1 MRLLLVFCL
10 IYFAM
15 PLAYAQDRFSNS
27 DGLKNE
33 KSLSEVLK
41 WSWSREEPKKEFI
54 KVNDNINL
62 KSLNDLDNFAI
73 WIGHSTFLINN
84 GDLTILTDPI
94 FSERA
99 SPLSFAGPKR
109 LIKPVIKIKD
119 LPQIDIITISH
130 NHYDHLDINSLR
142 KIQKK
147 FPDVKIL
154 VPKGDLKL
162 LKNYNLKKN
171 GYEFLWWEEMTI
183 KNTKFTFTPAQHW
196 SARGLRDRNK
206 SLWGSW
212 FIKSGNRNI
221 FHAGDT
227 GYSKDFK
234 EIRNRL
240 GKVDFAMIP
249 IGAYDPEWFMSYSHV
264 NPEEALNIARD
275 LNAKKSIGMHWGTF
289 ILTDE
294 PVLEPREKLKKI
306 VLETNVN
313 FYTVKP
319 GDIIEM
325 Y

>member
-1 MRLLLVFCL
+1 M
-10 IYFAM
+10 
-15 PLAYAQDRFSNS
+15 
-27 DGLKNE
+27 KNE

-54 KVNDNINL
+54 KTNGNINL
-62 KSLNDLDNFAI
+62 NSLKDREHYAL

-99 SPLSFAGPKR
+99 SPLTFAGPKR

-119 LPQIDIITISH
+119 LPKVDVITISH
-130 NHYDHLDINSLR
+130 NHYDHLDVNSLR

-147 FPDVKIL
+147 FPNVKIL

-162 LKNYNLKKN
+162 LRNYNLNN
-171 GYEFLWWEEMTI
+171 GFEFLWWEAITLN
-183 KNTKFTFTPAQHW
+183 NTKFIFTPAQHW

-212 FIKSGNRNI
+212 FIKTEEKNI

-227 GYSKDFK
+227 GYSDDFI

-240 GKVDFAMIP
+240 GPVDFAMIP
-249 IGAYDPEWFMSYSHV
+249 IGAYDPQWFMSYSHV
-264 NPEEALNIARD
+264 NPEEALSIAKD
-275 LNAKKSIGMHWGTF
+275 LDAKKSIGMHWGTF

-294 PVLEPREKLKKI
+294 PVLEPRERLNKI
-306 VLETNVN
+306 TNQTNVD
-313 FYTVKP
+313 FYTVTP
-319 GDIIEM
+319 GNIIEM

>member
-1 MRLLLVFCL
+1 MRLLLIFCL
-10 IYFAM
+10 IYFSTSISFAEE
-15 PLAYAQDRFSNS
+15 RFSNS
-27 DGLKNE
+27 DGMKNE

-54 KVNDNINL
+54 KTNENINL
-62 KSLNDLDNFAI
+62 NSLKDREHYAL

-99 SPLSFAGPKR
+99 SPLNFAGPKR

-119 LPQIDIITISH
+119 LPEVDVITISH

-147 FPDVKIL
+147 FPNVKIL

-162 LKNYNLKKN
+162 LKNYNLNN
-171 GYEFLWWEEMTI
+171 GFEFLWWEEI
-183 KNTKFTFTPAQHW
+183 IFDNTKFIFTPAQHW

-212 FIKSGNRNI
+212 FIKNEDKNI

-227 GYSKDFK
+227 GYSEDFI

-240 GKVDFAMIP
+240 GAVDFAMIP
-249 IGAYDPEWFMSYSHV
+249 IGAYDPQWFMSYSHV
-264 NPEEALNIARD
+264 NPEEALNIAKD
-275 LNAKKSIGMHWGTF
+275 LDAKISIGMHWGTF

-294 PVLEPREKLKKI
+294 PVLEPRERLNKI
-306 VLETNVN
+306 TNQTNIN
-313 FYTVKP
+313 FYTVTP
-319 GDIIEM
+319 GNIIEM

>member
-1 MRLLLVFCL
+1 MRLLLIFCL
-10 IYFAM
+10 IYFSTSISFAEE
-15 PLAYAQDRFSNS
+15 RFSNS
-27 DGLKNE
+27 DGMKNE

-54 KVNDNINL
+54 KTNENINL
-62 KSLNDLDNFAI
+62 NSLKDREHYAL

-99 SPLSFAGPKR
+99 SPLNFAGPKR

-119 LPQIDIITISH
+119 LPEVDVITISH

-147 FPDVKIL
+147 FPNVKIL

-162 LKNYNLKKN
+162 LKNYNLNN
-171 GYEFLWWEEMTI
+171 GFEFLWWEEI
-183 KNTKFTFTPAQHW
+183 IFDNTKFIFTPAQHW

-212 FIKSGNRNI
+212 FIKTEEKNI

-227 GYSKDFK
+227 GYSDDFI

-240 GKVDFAMIP
+240 GPVDFAMIP
-249 IGAYDPEWFMSYSHV
+249 IGAYDPQWFMSYSHV
-264 NPEEALNIARD
+264 NPEEALNIAKD
-275 LNAKKSIGMHWGTF
+275 LDAKKSIGMHWGTF

-294 PVLEPREKLKKI
+294 PVLEPRERLNKI
-306 VLETNVN
+306 TNQTNIN
-313 FYTVKP
+313 FYTVTP
-319 GDIIEM
+319 GNIIEI

>member
-1 MRLLLVFCL
+1 MRLLLIFCL
-10 IYFAM
+10 IYFSTSM
-15 PLAYAQDRFSNS
+15 SFAQERFSNS
-27 DGLKNE
+27 DGMKNE

-54 KVNDNINL
+54 KTNENINL
-62 KSLNDLDNFAI
+62 NSLKDREHYAL

-99 SPLSFAGPKR
+99 SPLNFAGPKR

-119 LPQIDIITISH
+119 LPEVDVITISH

-147 FPDVKIL
+147 FPNVKIL

-162 LKNYNLKKN
+162 LKNYNLNN
-171 GYEFLWWEEMTI
+171 GFEFLWWEEI
-183 KNTKFTFTPAQHW
+183 IFDNTKFIFTPAQHW

-212 FIKSGNRNI
+212 FIKNEDKNI

-227 GYSKDFK
+227 GYSDDFI

-240 GKVDFAMIP
+240 GPVDFAMIP
-249 IGAYDPEWFMSYSHV
+249 IGAYDPQWFMSYSHV
-264 NPEEALNIARD
+264 NPEEALNIAKD
-275 LNAKKSIGMHWGTF
+275 LDAKKSIGMHWGTF

-294 PVLEPREKLKKI
+294 PVLEPRERLNKI
-306 VLETNVN
+306 TNQTNIN
-313 FYTVKP
+313 FYTVTP
-319 GDIIEM
+319 GNIIEM

>member
-1 MRLLLVFCL
+1 MRLLLIFCL
-10 IYFAM
+10 IYFSTSISFAEE
-15 PLAYAQDRFSNS
+15 RFSNS
-27 DGLKNE
+27 DGMKNE

-54 KVNDNINL
+54 KTNENINL
-62 KSLNDLDNFAI
+62 NSLKDREHYAL

-99 SPLSFAGPKR
+99 SPLNFAGPKR

-119 LPQIDIITISH
+119 LPEVDVITISH

-147 FPDVKIL
+147 FPNVKIL

-162 LKNYNLKKN
+162 LKNYNLNN
-171 GYEFLWWEEMTI
+171 GFEFLWWEEI
-183 KNTKFTFTPAQHW
+183 IFDNTKFIFTPAQHW

-212 FIKSGNRNI
+212 FIKNEDKNI

-227 GYSKDFK
+227 GYSDDFI

-240 GKVDFAMIP
+240 GAVDFAMIP
-249 IGAYDPEWFMSYSHV
+249 IGAYDPQWFMSYSHV
-264 NPEEALNIARD
+264 NPEEALNIAKD
-275 LNAKKSIGMHWGTF
+275 LDAKKSIGMHWGTF

-294 PVLEPREKLKKI
+294 PVLEPRERLNKI
-306 VLETNVN
+306 TNQTNIN
-313 FYTVKP
+313 FYTVTP
-319 GDIIEM
+319 GNIIEM

>member
-1 MRLLLVFCL
+1 MRLLLIFCL
-10 IYFAM
+10 IYFSTSM
-15 PLAYAQDRFSNS
+15 SFAQERFSNS
-27 DGLKNE
+27 DGMKNE

-54 KVNDNINL
+54 KTNENINL
-62 KSLNDLDNFAI
+62 NSLKDREHYAL

-99 SPLSFAGPKR
+99 SPLTFAGPKR

-119 LPQIDIITISH
+119 LPKVDVITISH
-130 NHYDHLDINSLR
+130 NHYDHLDVNSLR

-147 FPDVKIL
+147 FPNVKIL

-162 LKNYNLKKN
+162 LKNYNLNN
-171 GYEFLWWEEMTI
+171 GFEFLWWEEI
-183 KNTKFTFTPAQHW
+183 IFDNTKFIFTPAQHW

-212 FIKSGNRNI
+212 FIKNEDKNI

-227 GYSKDFK
+227 GYSEDFI

-240 GKVDFAMIP
+240 GAVDFAMIP
-249 IGAYDPEWFMSYSHV
+249 IGAYDPQWFMSYSHV
-264 NPEEALNIARD
+264 NPEEALNIAKD
-275 LNAKKSIGMHWGTF
+275 LDAKKSIGMHWGTF

-294 PVLEPREKLKKI
+294 PVLEPRERLNKI
-306 VLETNVN
+306 TNQTNIN
-313 FYTVKP
+313 FYTVTP
-319 GDIIEM
+319 GNIIEM

>member
-1 MRLLLVFCL
+1 MRLLLIFCL
-10 IYFAM
+10 IYFSSSISFAEE
-15 PLAYAQDRFSNS
+15 RFSNS
-27 DGLKNE
+27 DGMKNE

-54 KVNDNINL
+54 KTNENINL
-62 KSLNDLDNFAI
+62 NSLKDREHYAL

-99 SPLSFAGPKR
+99 SPLNFAGPKR

-119 LPQIDIITISH
+119 LPEVDVITISH
-130 NHYDHLDINSLR
+130 NHYDHLDVNSLR

-147 FPDVKIL
+147 FPNVKIL
-154 VPKGDLKL
+154 VPQGDLKL
-162 LKNYNLKKN
+162 LKNYNLNN
-171 GYEFLWWEEMTI
+171 GFEFLWWEEITLN
-183 KNTKFTFTPAQHW
+183 NTKFIFTPAQHW

-212 FIKSGNRNI
+212 FIKTEEKNI

-227 GYSKDFK
+227 GYSDDFI

-240 GKVDFAMIP
+240 GPVDFAMIP
-249 IGAYDPEWFMSYSHV
+249 IGAYDPQWFMSYSHV
-264 NPEEALNIARD
+264 NPEEALNIAKD
-275 LNAKKSIGMHWGTF
+275 LDAKKSIGMHWGTF

-294 PVLEPREKLKKI
+294 PVLEPRERLNKI
-306 VLETNVN
+306 TNQTNIN
-313 FYTVKP
+313 FYTVTP
-319 GDIIEM
+319 GNIIEI

>member
-1 MRLLLVFCL
+1 MRLLLIFCL
-10 IYFAM
+10 IYFSTSM
-15 PLAYAQDRFSNS
+15 SFAQERFSNS
-27 DGLKNE
+27 DGMKNE

-54 KVNDNINL
+54 KTNDNINL
-62 KSLNDLDNFAI
+62 NSLKDREHYAL

-99 SPLSFAGPKR
+99 SPLTFAGPKR

-119 LPQIDIITISH
+119 LPKVDVITISH
-130 NHYDHLDINSLR
+130 NHYDHLDVNSLR

-147 FPDVKIL
+147 FPNVKIL

-162 LKNYNLKKN
+162 LRNYNLNN
-171 GYEFLWWEEMTI
+171 GFEFLWWEEITLN
-183 KNTKFTFTPAQHW
+183 NTKFIFTPAQHW

-212 FIKSGNRNI
+212 FIKNEDKNI

-227 GYSKDFK
+227 GYSDDFI
-234 EIRNRL
+234 EIRNKL
-240 GKVDFAMIP
+240 GPVDFAMIP
-249 IGAYDPEWFMSYSHV
+249 IGAYDPQWFMSYSHV
-264 NPEEALNIARD
+264 NPEEALKIAKD
-275 LNAKKSIGMHWGTF
+275 LDAKKSIGMHWGTF

-294 PVLEPREKLKKI
+294 PVLEPRERLNKI
-306 VLETNVN
+306 SNQTNIN
-313 FYTVKP
+313 FYTVTP
-319 GDIIEM
+319 GNIIEM

>member
-1 MRLLLVFCL
+1 MRLLLIFCL
-10 IYFAM
+10 IYFSTSISFAEE
-15 PLAYAQDRFSNS
+15 RFSNS
-27 DGLKNE
+27 DGMKNE

-54 KVNDNINL
+54 KTNENINL
-62 KSLNDLDNFAI
+62 NSLKDREHYAL

-99 SPLSFAGPKR
+99 SPLKFAGPKR

-119 LPQIDIITISH
+119 LPKVDVITISH

-147 FPDVKIL
+147 FPNVKIL

-162 LKNYNLKKN
+162 LRNYNLNN
-171 GYEFLWWEEMTI
+171 GFEFLWWEEI
-183 KNTKFTFTPAQHW
+183 AFNNTKFIFTPAQHW
-196 SARGLRDRNK
+196 SARGIRDRNK
-206 SLWGSW
+206 SLWGGW
-212 FIKSGNRNI
+212 FIKNEDKNI

-227 GYSKDFK
+227 GYSDDFI

-240 GKVDFAMIP
+240 GTVDFAMIP
-249 IGAYDPEWFMSYSHV
+249 IGAYDPQWFMSYSHV
-264 NPEEALNIARD
+264 NPEEALNIAKD

-294 PVLEPREKLKKI
+294 PVLEPRERLNKMSNQ
-306 VLETNVN
+306 TNIN
-313 FYTVKP
+313 FYTVTP
-319 GDIIEM
+319 GNIIEM

>member
-1 MRLLLVFCL
+1 MS
-10 IYFAM
+10 FA
-15 PLAYAQDRFSNS
+15 QERFSNS
-27 DGLKNE
+27 DGMKNE

-54 KVNDNINL
+54 KTNENINL
-62 KSLNDLDNFAI
+62 NSLKDREHYAL

-99 SPLSFAGPKR
+99 SPLNFAGPKR

-119 LPQIDIITISH
+119 LPEVDVITISH

-147 FPDVKIL
+147 FPNVKIL

-162 LKNYNLKKN
+162 LKNYNLNN
-171 GYEFLWWEEMTI
+171 GFEFLWWEEI
-183 KNTKFTFTPAQHW
+183 IFDNTKFIFTPAQHW

-212 FIKSGNRNI
+212 FIKNEDKNI

-227 GYSKDFK
+227 GYSEDFI

-240 GKVDFAMIP
+240 GAVDFAMIP
-249 IGAYDPEWFMSYSHV
+249 IGAYDPQWFMSYSHV
-264 NPEEALNIARD
+264 NPEEALNIAKD
-275 LNAKKSIGMHWGTF
+275 LDAKKSIGMHWGTF

-294 PVLEPREKLKKI
+294 PVLEPRERLNKI
-306 VLETNVN
+306 SNQTNIN
-313 FYTVKP
+313 FYTVIP
-319 GDIIEM
+319 GNIIEM

>member
-1 MRLLLVFCL
+1 MRLLLIFCL
-10 IYFAM
+10 IYFSTSM
-15 PLAYAQDRFSNS
+15 SFAQERFSNS
-27 DGLKNE
+27 DGMKNE

-54 KVNDNINL
+54 KTNENINL
-62 KSLNDLDNFAI
+62 NSLKDREHYAL

-99 SPLSFAGPKR
+99 SPLKFAGPKR

-119 LPQIDIITISH
+119 LPEVDVITISH
-130 NHYDHLDINSLR
+130 NHYDHLDVNSLR

-147 FPDVKIL
+147 FPNVKIL

-162 LKNYNLKKN
+162 LKNYNLNN
-171 GYEFLWWEEMTI
+171 GFEFLWWEAITLN
-183 KNTKFTFTPAQHW
+183 NTKFIFTPAQHW

-212 FIKSGNRNI
+212 FIKTEEKNI

-227 GYSKDFK
+227 GYSDDFI

-240 GKVDFAMIP
+240 GPVDFAMIP
-249 IGAYDPEWFMSYSHV
+249 IGAYDPQWFMSYSHV
-264 NPEEALNIARD
+264 NPEEALSIAKD
-275 LNAKKSIGMHWGTF
+275 LDAKKSIGMHWGTF

-294 PVLEPREKLKKI
+294 PVLEPRERLNKI
-306 VLETNVN
+306 TNQTNVD
-313 FYTVKP
+313 FYTVTP
-319 GDIIEM
+319 GNIIEM

>member
-1 MRLLLVFCL
+1 MRLLLIFCL
-10 IYFAM
+10 IYFSTSM
-15 PLAYAQDRFSNS
+15 SFAQERFSNS
-27 DGLKNE
+27 DGMKNE

-54 KVNDNINL
+54 KTNENINL
-62 KSLNDLDNFAI
+62 NSLKDREHYAL

-99 SPLSFAGPKR
+99 SPLNFAGPKR

-119 LPQIDIITISH
+119 LPEVDVITISH

-147 FPDVKIL
+147 FPNVKIL

-162 LKNYNLKKN
+162 LKNYNLNN
-171 GYEFLWWEEMTI
+171 GFEFLWWEEI
-183 KNTKFTFTPAQHW
+183 IFDNTKFIFTPAQHW

-212 FIKSGNRNI
+212 FIKTEEKNI

-227 GYSKDFK
+227 GYSEDFI

-240 GKVDFAMIP
+240 GAVDFAMIP
-249 IGAYDPEWFMSYSHV
+249 IGAYDPQWFMSYSHV
-264 NPEEALNIARD
+264 NPEEALNIAKD
-275 LNAKKSIGMHWGTF
+275 LDAKKSIGMHWGTF

-294 PVLEPREKLKKI
+294 PVLEPRERLNKI
-306 VLETNVN
+306 TNQTNIN
-313 FYTVKP
+313 FYTVTP
-319 GDIIEM
+319 GNIIEM

>member
-1 MRLLLVFCL
+1 MRLLLIFCL
-10 IYFAM
+10 IYFSTSISFAEE
-15 PLAYAQDRFSNS
+15 RFSNS
-27 DGLKNE
+27 DGMKNE

-54 KVNDNINL
+54 KTNENINL
-62 KSLNDLDNFAI
+62 NSLKDREHYAL

-99 SPLSFAGPKR
+99 SPLTFAGPKR

-119 LPQIDIITISH
+119 LPKVDVITISH
-130 NHYDHLDINSLR
+130 NHYDHLDVNSLR

-147 FPDVKIL
+147 FPNVKIL

-162 LKNYNLKKN
+162 LRNYNLNN
-171 GYEFLWWEEMTI
+171 GFEFLWWEAITLN
-183 KNTKFTFTPAQHW
+183 NTKFIFTPAQHW

-212 FIKSGNRNI
+212 FIKTEEKNI

-227 GYSKDFK
+227 GYSDDFI

-240 GKVDFAMIP
+240 GPVDFAMIP
-249 IGAYDPEWFMSYSHV
+249 IGAYDPQWFMSYSHV
-264 NPEEALNIARD
+264 NPEEALSIAKD
-275 LNAKKSIGMHWGTF
+275 LDAKKSIGMHWGTF

-294 PVLEPREKLKKI
+294 PVLEPRERLNKI
-306 VLETNVN
+306 TNQTNVD
-313 FYTVKP
+313 FYTVTP
-319 GDIIEM
+319 GNIIEM

>member
-1 MRLLLVFCL
+1 MRLLLIFCL
-10 IYFAM
+10 IYFSTSISFAEE
-15 PLAYAQDRFSNS
+15 RFSNS
-27 DGLKNE
+27 DGMKNE

-54 KVNDNINL
+54 KTNENINL
-62 KSLNDLDNFAI
+62 NSLKDREHYAL

-99 SPLSFAGPKR
+99 SPLKFAGPKR
-109 LIKPVIKIKD
+109 LINPVIKIKD
-119 LPQIDIITISH
+119 LPEVDVITISH

-147 FPDVKIL
+147 FPNVKIL
-154 VPKGDLKL
+154 IPKGDLKL
-162 LKNYNLKKN
+162 LKNYNLNN
-171 GYEFLWWEEMTI
+171 GFEFLWWEEI
-183 KNTKFTFTPAQHW
+183 IFDNTKFIFTPAQHW

-212 FIKSGNRNI
+212 FIKNEDKNI

-227 GYSKDFK
+227 GYSEDFI

-240 GKVDFAMIP
+240 GAVDFAMIP
-249 IGAYDPEWFMSYSHV
+249 IGAYDPQWFMSYSHV
-264 NPEEALNIARD
+264 NPEEALNIAKD
-275 LNAKKSIGMHWGTF
+275 LDAKKSIGMHWGTF

-294 PVLEPREKLKKI
+294 PVLEPRERLNKI
-306 VLETNVN
+306 SNQTNVN
-313 FYTVKP
+313 FYTVTP
-319 GDIIEM
+319 GNIIEM

>member
-1 MRLLLVFCL
+1 MRLLLIFCL
-10 IYFAM
+10 IYFSTSISFAEE
-15 PLAYAQDRFSNS
+15 RFSNS
-27 DGLKNE
+27 DGMKNE

-54 KVNDNINL
+54 KTNENINL
-62 KSLNDLDNFAI
+62 NSLKDREHYAL

-99 SPLSFAGPKR
+99 SPLNFAGPKR

-119 LPQIDIITISH
+119 LPEVDVITISH

-147 FPDVKIL
+147 FPNVKIL

-162 LKNYNLKKN
+162 LKNYNLNN
-171 GYEFLWWEEMTI
+171 GFEFLWWEEI
-183 KNTKFTFTPAQHW
+183 IFDNTKFIFTPAQHW

-212 FIKSGNRNI
+212 FIKNEDKNI

-227 GYSKDFK
+227 GYSEDFI

-240 GKVDFAMIP
+240 GAVDFAMIP
-249 IGAYDPEWFMSYSHV
+249 IGAYDPQWFMSYSHV
-264 NPEEALNIARD
+264 NPEEALNIAKD
-275 LNAKKSIGMHWGTF
+275 LDAKKSIGMHWGTF

-294 PVLEPREKLKKI
+294 PVLEPRERLKKI
-306 VLETNVN
+306 TNQTNIN
-313 FYTVKP
+313 FYTVTP
-319 GDIIEM
+319 GNIIEM

>member
-1 MRLLLVFCL
+1 MRLLLIFCL
-10 IYFAM
+10 IYFSSSISFAEE
-15 PLAYAQDRFSNS
+15 RFSNS
-27 DGLKNE
+27 DGMKNE

-54 KVNDNINL
+54 KTNENINL
-62 KSLNDLDNFAI
+62 NSLKDREHYAL

-99 SPLSFAGPKR
+99 SPLNFAGPKR

-119 LPQIDIITISH
+119 LPKVDVITISH
-130 NHYDHLDINSLR
+130 NHYDHLDVNSLR

-147 FPDVKIL
+147 FPNVKIL

-162 LKNYNLKKN
+162 LRNYNLNN
-171 GYEFLWWEEMTI
+171 GFEFLWWEEI
-183 KNTKFTFTPAQHW
+183 IFDNTKFIFTPAQHW

-212 FIKSGNRNI
+212 FIKNEDKNI

-227 GYSKDFK
+227 GYSEDFI

-240 GKVDFAMIP
+240 GAVDFAMIP
-249 IGAYDPEWFMSYSHV
+249 IGAYDPQWFMSYSHV
-264 NPEEALNIARD
+264 NPEEALSIAKD
-275 LNAKKSIGMHWGTF
+275 LDAKKSIGMHWGTF

-294 PVLEPREKLKKI
+294 PVLEPRERLNKI
-306 VLETNVN
+306 TNQTNIN
-313 FYTVKP
+313 FYTVTP
-319 GDIIEM
+319 GNIIEM

>member
-1 MRLLLVFCL
+1 MRLLLIFCL
-10 IYFAM
+10 IYFSTSISFAEE
-15 PLAYAQDRFSNS
+15 RFSNS
-27 DGLKNE
+27 DGMKNE

-54 KVNDNINL
+54 KTNENINL
-62 KSLNDLDNFAI
+62 NSLKDREHYAL

-99 SPLSFAGPKR
+99 SPLNFAGPKR

-119 LPQIDIITISH
+119 LPEVDVITISH

-147 FPDVKIL
+147 FPNVKIL

-162 LKNYNLKKN
+162 LKNYNLNN
-171 GYEFLWWEEMTI
+171 GFEFLWWEEI
-183 KNTKFTFTPAQHW
+183 IFDNTKFIFTPAQHW

-212 FIKSGNRNI
+212 FIKTEEKNI

-227 GYSKDFK
+227 GYSDDFI

-240 GKVDFAMIP
+240 GPVDFAMIP
-249 IGAYDPEWFMSYSHV
+249 IGAYDPQWFMSYSHV
-264 NPEEALNIARD
+264 NPEEALNIAKD
-275 LNAKKSIGMHWGTF
+275 LDAKKSIGMHWGTF

-294 PVLEPREKLKKI
+294 PVLEPRERLNKI
-306 VLETNVN
+306 TNQTNIN
-313 FYTVKP
+313 FYTVTP
-319 GDIIEM
+319 GNIIEM

>member
-1 MRLLLVFCL
+1 MRLLLIFCL
-10 IYFAM
+10 IYFSPSISFAEE
-15 PLAYAQDRFSNS
+15 RFSNS
-27 DGLKNE
+27 DGMKNE
-33 KSLSEVLK
+33 KSLGEVLK

-54 KVNDNINL
+54 KTNENINL
-62 KSLNDLDNFAI
+62 NSLKDREHYAL

-99 SPLSFAGPKR
+99 SPLKFAGPKR

-119 LPQIDIITISH
+119 LPKVDVITISH

-147 FPDVKIL
+147 FPNVKIL

-162 LKNYNLKKN
+162 LRNYNLNN
-171 GYEFLWWEEMTI
+171 GFEFLWWEEI
-183 KNTKFTFTPAQHW
+183 AFNNTKFIFTPAQHW

-206 SLWGSW
+206 SLWGGW
-212 FIKSGNRNI
+212 FIKNEDKNI

-227 GYSKDFK
+227 GYSDDFI

-240 GKVDFAMIP
+240 GTVDFAMIP
-249 IGAYDPEWFMSYSHV
+249 IGAYDPQWFMSYSHV
-264 NPEEALNIARD
+264 NPEEALNIAKD

-294 PVLEPREKLKKI
+294 PVLEPRERLNKMSNQ
-306 VLETNVN
+306 TNIN
-313 FYTVKP
+313 FYTVTP
-319 GDIIEM
+319 GNIIEM

>member
-1 MRLLLVFCL
+1 MRLLLIFCL
-10 IYFAM
+10 IYFSTSISFAEE
-15 PLAYAQDRFSNS
+15 RFSNS
-27 DGLKNE
+27 DGMKNE
-33 KSLSEVLK
+33 KSISEVLK

-54 KVNDNINL
+54 KTNENINL
-62 KSLNDLDNFAI
+62 NSLKDREHYAL

-99 SPLSFAGPKR
+99 SPLNFAGPKR

-119 LPQIDIITISH
+119 LPEVDVITISH
-130 NHYDHLDINSLR
+130 NHYDHLDVNSLR

-147 FPDVKIL
+147 FPNVKIL

-162 LKNYNLKKN
+162 LKNYNLNN
-171 GYEFLWWEEMTI
+171 GFEFLWWEEI
-183 KNTKFTFTPAQHW
+183 IFDNTKFIFTPAQHW

-212 FIKSGNRNI
+212 FIKNEDKNI

-227 GYSKDFK
+227 GYSEDFI

-240 GKVDFAMIP
+240 GAVDFAMIP
-249 IGAYDPEWFMSYSHV
+249 IGAYDPQWFMSYSHV
-264 NPEEALNIARD
+264 NPEEALNIAKD
-275 LNAKKSIGMHWGTF
+275 LDAKKSIGMHWGTF

-294 PVLEPREKLKKI
+294 PVLEPRERLNKI
-306 VLETNVN
+306 TNQTNIN
-313 FYTVKP
+313 FYTVTP
-319 GDIIEM
+319 GNIIEM

>member
-1 MRLLLVFCL
+1 MRLLLIFCL
-10 IYFAM
+10 IYFSPSISFAEE
-15 PLAYAQDRFSNS
+15 RFSNS
-27 DGLKNE
+27 DGMKNE
-33 KSLSEVLK
+33 KSLGEVLK

-54 KVNDNINL
+54 KTNDNINL
-62 KSLNDLDNFAI
+62 NSLKDREHYAL

-99 SPLSFAGPKR
+99 SPLTFAGPKR

-119 LPQIDIITISH
+119 LPKVDVITISH
-130 NHYDHLDINSLR
+130 NHYDHLDVNSLR

-147 FPDVKIL
+147 FPNVKIL

-162 LKNYNLKKN
+162 LRNYNLNN
-171 GYEFLWWEEMTI
+171 GFEFLWWEEI
-183 KNTKFTFTPAQHW
+183 AFNNTKFIFTPAQHW

-212 FIKSGNRNI
+212 FIKNEDKNI

-227 GYSKDFK
+227 GYSDDFI
-234 EIRNRL
+234 EIRNKL
-240 GKVDFAMIP
+240 GPVDFAMIP
-249 IGAYDPEWFMSYSHV
+249 IGAYDPQWFMSYSHV
-264 NPEEALNIARD
+264 NPEEALKIAKD
-275 LNAKKSIGMHWGTF
+275 LDAKKSIGMHWGTF

-294 PVLEPREKLKKI
+294 PVLEPRERLNKI
-306 VLETNVN
+306 SNQTNIN
-313 FYTVKP
+313 FYTVTP
-319 GDIIEM
+319 GNIIEM

>member
-1 MRLLLVFCL
+1 
-10 IYFAM
+10 M

-119 LPQIDIITISH
+119 LPKIDIITISH

>member
-1 MRLLLVFCL
+1 MRLLLIFCL
-10 IYFAM
+10 IYFSTSISFAEE
-15 PLAYAQDRFSNS
+15 RFSNS
-27 DGLKNE
+27 DGMKNE

-54 KVNDNINL
+54 KTNENINL
-62 KSLNDLDNFAI
+62 NSLKDREHYAL

-99 SPLSFAGPKR
+99 SPLNFAGPKR

-119 LPQIDIITISH
+119 LPEVDVITISH

-147 FPDVKIL
+147 FPNVKIL

-162 LKNYNLKKN
+162 LKNYNLNN
-171 GYEFLWWEEMTI
+171 GFEFLWWEEI
-183 KNTKFTFTPAQHW
+183 IFDNTKFIFTPAQHW

-212 FIKSGNRNI
+212 FIKNEDKNI

-227 GYSKDFK
+227 GYSEDFI

-240 GKVDFAMIP
+240 GAVDFAMIP
-249 IGAYDPEWFMSYSHV
+249 IGAYDPQWFMSYSHV
-264 NPEEALNIARD
+264 NPEEALNIAKD
-275 LNAKKSIGMHWGTF
+275 LDAKKSIGMHWGTF

-294 PVLEPREKLKKI
+294 PVLEPRERLNKI
-306 VLETNVN
+306 TNQTNVD
-313 FYTVKP
+313 FYTVTP
-319 GDIIEM
+319 GNIIEM

>member
-1 MRLLLVFCL
+1 MRLLLIFCL
-10 IYFAM
+10 IYFSTSM
-15 PLAYAQDRFSNS
+15 SFAQERFSNS
-27 DGLKNE
+27 DGMKNE

-54 KVNDNINL
+54 KTNENINL
-62 KSLNDLDNFAI
+62 NSLKDREHYAL

-99 SPLSFAGPKR
+99 SPLNFAGPKR

-119 LPQIDIITISH
+119 LPEVDVITISH

-147 FPDVKIL
+147 FPNVKIL

-162 LKNYNLKKN
+162 LKNYNLNN
-171 GYEFLWWEEMTI
+171 GFEFLWWEEI
-183 KNTKFTFTPAQHW
+183 IFDNTKFIFTPAQHW

-212 FIKSGNRNI
+212 FIKNEDKNI

-227 GYSKDFK
+227 GYSEDFI

-240 GKVDFAMIP
+240 GAVDFAMIP

-264 NPEEALNIARD
+264 NPEEALNIAKD
-275 LNAKKSIGMHWGTF
+275 LDAKKSIGMHWGTF

-294 PVLEPREKLKKI
+294 PVLEPRERLNKI
-306 VLETNVN
+306 TNQTNIN
-313 FYTVKP
+313 FYTVTP
-319 GDIIEM
+319 GNIIEM

>member
-1 MRLLLVFCL
+1 MRLLLIFCL
-10 IYFAM
+10 IYFSTSM
-15 PLAYAQDRFSNS
+15 SFAQERFSNS
-27 DGLKNE
+27 DGMKNE

-54 KVNDNINL
+54 KTNGNINL
-62 KSLNDLDNFAI
+62 NSLKDREHYAL

-99 SPLSFAGPKR
+99 SPLNFAGPKR

-119 LPQIDIITISH
+119 LPEVDVITISH
-130 NHYDHLDINSLR
+130 NHYDHLDVNSLR

-147 FPDVKIL
+147 FPNVKIL
-154 VPKGDLKL
+154 VPQGDLKL
-162 LKNYNLKKN
+162 LKNYNLNN
-171 GYEFLWWEEMTI
+171 GFEFLWWEEI
-183 KNTKFTFTPAQHW
+183 IFDNTKFIFTPAQHW

-212 FIKSGNRNI
+212 FINNEDKNI

-227 GYSKDFK
+227 GYSEDFI

-240 GKVDFAMIP
+240 GPVDFAMIP
-249 IGAYDPEWFMSYSHV
+249 IGAYDPQWFMSYSHV
-264 NPEEALNIARD
+264 NPEEALSIAKD
-275 LNAKKSIGMHWGTF
+275 LDAKKSIGMHWGTF

-294 PVLEPREKLKKI
+294 PVLEPRERLNKI
-306 VLETNVN
+306 TNQTNIN
-313 FYTVKP
+313 FYTVTP
-319 GDIIEM
+319 GNIIEM

>member
-1 MRLLLVFCL
+1 MRLLLIFCL
-10 IYFAM
+10 IYFSSSISFAEE
-15 PLAYAQDRFSNS
+15 RFSNS
-27 DGLKNE
+27 DGMKNE

-54 KVNDNINL
+54 KTNENINL
-62 KSLNDLDNFAI
+62 NSLKNREHYAL

-99 SPLSFAGPKR
+99 SPLNFAGPKR

-119 LPQIDIITISH
+119 LPEVDVITISH

-147 FPDVKIL
+147 FPNVKIL

-162 LKNYNLKKN
+162 LKNYNLNN
-171 GYEFLWWEEMTI
+171 GFEFLWWEEI
-183 KNTKFTFTPAQHW
+183 IFDNTKFIFTPAQHW

-212 FIKSGNRNI
+212 FIKNEDKNI

-227 GYSKDFK
+227 GYSEDFI

-240 GKVDFAMIP
+240 GAVDFAMIP
-249 IGAYDPEWFMSYSHV
+249 IGAYDPQWFMSYSHV
-264 NPEEALNIARD
+264 NPEEALNIAKD
-275 LNAKKSIGMHWGTF
+275 LDAKISIGMHWGTF

-294 PVLEPREKLKKI
+294 PVLEPRERLNKI
-306 VLETNVN
+306 TNQTNIN
-313 FYTVKP
+313 FYTVTP
-319 GDIIEM
+319 GNIIEM

>member
-1 MRLLLVFCL
+1 MRLLLIFCL
-10 IYFAM
+10 IYFSTSM
-15 PLAYAQDRFSNS
+15 SFAQERFSNS
-27 DGLKNE
+27 DGMKNE

-54 KVNDNINL
+54 KTNENINL
-62 KSLNDLDNFAI
+62 NSLKDREHYAL

-99 SPLSFAGPKR
+99 SPLTFAGPKR

-119 LPQIDIITISH
+119 LPKVDVITISH
-130 NHYDHLDINSLR
+130 NHYDHLDVNSLR

-147 FPDVKIL
+147 FPNVKIL

-162 LKNYNLKKN
+162 LRNYNLNN
-171 GYEFLWWEEMTI
+171 GFEFLWWEAITLN
-183 KNTKFTFTPAQHW
+183 NTKFIFTPAQHW

-212 FIKSGNRNI
+212 FIKNEDKNI

-227 GYSKDFK
+227 GYSDDFM

-240 GKVDFAMIP
+240 GAVDFAMIP
-249 IGAYDPEWFMSYSHV
+249 IGAYDPQWFMSYSHV
-264 NPEEALNIARD
+264 NPEEALNIAKD
-275 LNAKKSIGMHWGTF
+275 LDAKKSIGMHWGTF

-294 PVLEPREKLKKI
+294 PVLEPRERLNKI
-306 VLETNVN
+306 TNQTNIN
-313 FYTVKP
+313 FYTVTP
-319 GDIIEM
+319 GNIIEM

>member
-1 MRLLLVFCL
+1 MRLLLIFCL
-10 IYFAM
+10 IYFSTSISFAEE
-15 PLAYAQDRFSNS
+15 RFSNS
-27 DGLKNE
+27 DGMKNE

-54 KVNDNINL
+54 KTNENINL
-62 KSLNDLDNFAI
+62 NSLKDREHYAL

-99 SPLSFAGPKR
+99 SPLTFAGPKR

-119 LPQIDIITISH
+119 LPKVDVITISH
-130 NHYDHLDINSLR
+130 NHYDHLDVNSLR

-147 FPDVKIL
+147 FPNVKIL

-162 LKNYNLKKN
+162 LRNYNLNN
-171 GYEFLWWEEMTI
+171 GFEFLWWEEI
-183 KNTKFTFTPAQHW
+183 IFDNTKFIFTPAQHW

-212 FIKSGNRNI
+212 FINNEDKNI

-227 GYSKDFK
+227 GYSEDFI

-240 GKVDFAMIP
+240 GAVDFAMIP
-249 IGAYDPEWFMSYSHV
+249 IGAYDPQWFMSYSHV
-264 NPEEALNIARD
+264 NPEEALNIAKD
-275 LNAKKSIGMHWGTF
+275 LDAKKSIGMHWGTF

-294 PVLEPREKLKKI
+294 PVLEPRERLNKI
-306 VLETNVN
+306 TNQTNIN
-313 FYTVKP
+313 FYTVTP
-319 GDIIEM
+319 GNIIEM

>member
-1 MRLLLVFCL
+1 MRLLLIFCL
-10 IYFAM
+10 IYFSTSM
-15 PLAYAQDRFSNS
+15 SFAQERFSNS
-27 DGLKNE
+27 DGMKNE

-54 KVNDNINL
+54 KTNENINL
-62 KSLNDLDNFAI
+62 NSLKDREHYAL

-99 SPLSFAGPKR
+99 SPLTFAGPKR

-119 LPQIDIITISH
+119 LPKVDVITISH
-130 NHYDHLDINSLR
+130 NHYDHLDVNSLR

-147 FPDVKIL
+147 FPNVKIL

-162 LKNYNLKKN
+162 LRNYNLNN
-171 GYEFLWWEEMTI
+171 GFEFLWWEAITLN
-183 KNTKFTFTPAQHW
+183 NTKFIFTPAQHW

-212 FIKSGNRNI
+212 FIKTEEKNI

-227 GYSKDFK
+227 GYSDDFI

-240 GKVDFAMIP
+240 GPVDFAMIP
-249 IGAYDPEWFMSYSHV
+249 IGAYDPQWFMSYSHV
-264 NPEEALNIARD
+264 NPEEALSIAKD
-275 LNAKKSIGMHWGTF
+275 LDAKKSIGMHWGTF

-294 PVLEPREKLKKI
+294 PVLEPRERLNKI
-306 VLETNVN
+306 TNQTNIN
-313 FYTVKP
+313 FYTVTP
-319 GDIIEM
+319 GNIIEM

>member
-1 MRLLLVFCL
+1 MRLLLIFCL
-10 IYFAM
+10 IYFSTSISFAEE
-15 PLAYAQDRFSNS
+15 RFSNS
-27 DGLKNE
+27 DGMKNE

-54 KVNDNINL
+54 KTNGNINL
-62 KSLNDLDNFAI
+62 NSLKDREHYAL

-99 SPLSFAGPKR
+99 SPLTFAGPKR

-119 LPQIDIITISH
+119 LPKVDVITISH
-130 NHYDHLDINSLR
+130 NHYDHLDVNSLR

-147 FPDVKIL
+147 FPNVKIL

-162 LKNYNLKKN
+162 LRNYNLNN
-171 GYEFLWWEEMTI
+171 GFEFLWWEAITLN
-183 KNTKFTFTPAQHW
+183 NTKFIFTPAQHW

-212 FIKSGNRNI
+212 FIKTEEKNI

-227 GYSKDFK
+227 GYSDDFI

-240 GKVDFAMIP
+240 GPVDFAMIP
-249 IGAYDPEWFMSYSHV
+249 IGAYDPQWFMSYSHV
-264 NPEEALNIARD
+264 NPEEALNIAKD
-275 LNAKKSIGMHWGTF
+275 LDAKISIGMHWGTF

-294 PVLEPREKLKKI
+294 PVLEPRERLNKI
-306 VLETNVN
+306 TNQTNIN
-313 FYTVKP
+313 FYTVTP
-319 GDIIEM
+319 GNIIEI

>member
-1 MRLLLVFCL
+1 MRLLLIFCL
-10 IYFAM
+10 IYFSTSISFAEE
-15 PLAYAQDRFSNS
+15 RFSNS
-27 DGLKNE
+27 DGMKNE

-54 KVNDNINL
+54 KTNENINL
-62 KSLNDLDNFAI
+62 NSLKDREHYAL

-99 SPLSFAGPKR
+99 SPLNFAGPKR

-119 LPQIDIITISH
+119 LPEVDVITISH

-147 FPDVKIL
+147 FPNVKIL

-162 LKNYNLKKN
+162 LKNYNLNN
-171 GYEFLWWEEMTI
+171 GFEFLWWEEI
-183 KNTKFTFTPAQHW
+183 IFDNTKFIFTPAQHW

-212 FIKSGNRNI
+212 FIKNEDKNI

-227 GYSKDFK
+227 GYSEDFI

-240 GKVDFAMIP
+240 GAVDFAMIP
-249 IGAYDPEWFMSYSHV
+249 IGAYDPQWFMSYSHV
-264 NPEEALNIARD
+264 NPEEALSIAKD
-275 LNAKKSIGMHWGTF
+275 LDAKKSIGMHWGTF

-294 PVLEPREKLKKI
+294 PVLEPRERLNKI
-306 VLETNVN
+306 SNQTNIN
-313 FYTVKP
+313 FYTVTP
-319 GDIIEM
+319 GNIIEM

>member
-1 MRLLLVFCL
+1 MRLLLIFCL
-10 IYFAM
+10 IYFSTSM
-15 PLAYAQDRFSNS
+15 SFAQERFSNS
-27 DGLKNE
+27 DGMKNE

-54 KVNDNINL
+54 KTNENINL
-62 KSLNDLDNFAI
+62 NSLKDREHYAL

-99 SPLSFAGPKR
+99 SPLNFAGPKR

-119 LPQIDIITISH
+119 LPEVDVITISH
-130 NHYDHLDINSLR
+130 NHYDHLDVNSLR

-147 FPDVKIL
+147 FPNVKIL
-154 VPKGDLKL
+154 VPQGDLKL
-162 LKNYNLKKN
+162 LKNYNLNN
-171 GYEFLWWEEMTI
+171 GFEFLWWEEI
-183 KNTKFTFTPAQHW
+183 IFDNTKFIFTPAQHW

-212 FIKSGNRNI
+212 FINNEDKNI

-227 GYSKDFK
+227 GYSEDFI

-240 GKVDFAMIP
+240 GAVDFAMIP
-249 IGAYDPEWFMSYSHV
+249 IGAYDPQWFMSYSHV
-264 NPEEALNIARD
+264 NPEEALSIAKD
-275 LNAKKSIGMHWGTF
+275 LDAKKSIGMHWGTF

-294 PVLEPREKLKKI
+294 PVLEPRERLNKI
-306 VLETNVN
+306 TNQTNIN
-313 FYTVKP
+313 FYTVTP

>member
-1 MRLLLVFCL
+1 MRLLLIFCL
-10 IYFAM
+10 IYFSTSISFAEE
-15 PLAYAQDRFSNS
+15 RFSNS
-27 DGLKNE
+27 DGMKNE

-54 KVNDNINL
+54 KTNENINL
-62 KSLNDLDNFAI
+62 NSLKDREHYAL

-99 SPLSFAGPKR
+99 SPLNFAGPKR

-119 LPQIDIITISH
+119 LPEVDVITISH

-147 FPDVKIL
+147 FPNVKIL

-162 LKNYNLKKN
+162 LRNYNLNN
-171 GYEFLWWEEMTI
+171 GFEFLWWEEITFD
-183 KNTKFTFTPAQHW
+183 NTKFIFTPAQHW

-212 FIKSGNRNI
+212 FIKTEEKNI

-227 GYSKDFK
+227 GYSDDFI

-240 GKVDFAMIP
+240 GPVDFAMIP
-249 IGAYDPEWFMSYSHV
+249 IGAYDPQWFMSYSHV
-264 NPEEALNIARD
+264 NPEEALNIAKD
-275 LNAKKSIGMHWGTF
+275 LDAKKSIGMHWGTF

-294 PVLEPREKLKKI
+294 PVLEPRERLNKI
-306 VLETNVN
+306 TNQTNVD
-313 FYTVKP
+313 FYTVTP
-319 GDIIEM
+319 GNIIEM

>member
-1 MRLLLVFCL
+1 MRLLLIFCL
-10 IYFAM
+10 IYFSTSM
-15 PLAYAQDRFSNS
+15 SFAQERFSNS
-27 DGLKNE
+27 DGMKNE

-54 KVNDNINL
+54 KTNGNINL
-62 KSLNDLDNFAI
+62 NSLKDREHYAL

-99 SPLSFAGPKR
+99 SPLTFAGPKR

-119 LPQIDIITISH
+119 LPKVDVITISH
-130 NHYDHLDINSLR
+130 NHYDHLDVNSLR

-147 FPDVKIL
+147 FPNVKIL

-162 LKNYNLKKN
+162 LRNYNLNN
-171 GYEFLWWEEMTI
+171 GFEFLWWEAITLN
-183 KNTKFTFTPAQHW
+183 NTKFIFTPAQHW

-212 FIKSGNRNI
+212 FIKTEEKNI

-227 GYSKDFK
+227 GYSDDFI

-240 GKVDFAMIP
+240 GPVDFAMIP
-249 IGAYDPEWFMSYSHV
+249 IGAYDPQWFMSYSHV
-264 NPEEALNIARD
+264 NPEEALSIAKD
-275 LNAKKSIGMHWGTF
+275 LDAKKSIGMHWGTF

-294 PVLEPREKLKKI
+294 PVLEPRERLNKI
-306 VLETNVN
+306 TNQTNVD
-313 FYTVKP
+313 FYTVTP
-319 GDIIEM
+319 GNIIEM

>member
-1 MRLLLVFCL
+1 MRLLLIFCL
-10 IYFAM
+10 IYFSTSISFAEE
-15 PLAYAQDRFSNS
+15 RFSNS
-27 DGLKNE
+27 DGMKNE

-54 KVNDNINL
+54 KTNENINL
-62 KSLNDLDNFAI
+62 NSLKDREHYAL

-99 SPLSFAGPKR
+99 SPLNFAGPKR

-119 LPQIDIITISH
+119 LPEVDVITISH
-130 NHYDHLDINSLR
+130 NHYDHLDVNSLR

-147 FPDVKIL
+147 FPNVKIL

-162 LKNYNLKKN
+162 LKNYNLNN
-171 GYEFLWWEEMTI
+171 GFEFLWWEEI
-183 KNTKFTFTPAQHW
+183 IFDNTKFIFTPAQHW

-212 FIKSGNRNI
+212 FIKNEDKNI

-227 GYSKDFK
+227 GYSEDFI

-240 GKVDFAMIP
+240 GAVDFAMIP
-249 IGAYDPEWFMSYSHV
+249 IGAYDPQWFMSYSHV
-264 NPEEALNIARD
+264 NPEEALNIAKD
-275 LNAKKSIGMHWGTF
+275 LDAKKSIGMHWGTF

-294 PVLEPREKLKKI
+294 PVLEPRERLNKISLKQI
-306 VLETNVN
+306 LISTLLLLE
-313 FYTVKP
+313 
-319 GDIIEM
+319 I
-325 Y
+325 

>member
-1 MRLLLVFCL
+1 MS
-10 IYFAM
+10 FA
-15 PLAYAQDRFSNS
+15 QERFSNS
-27 DGLKNE
+27 DGMKNE

-54 KVNDNINL
+54 KTNENINL
-62 KSLNDLDNFAI
+62 NSLKDREHYAL

-99 SPLSFAGPKR
+99 SPLNFAGPKR

-119 LPQIDIITISH
+119 LPEVDVITISH

-147 FPDVKIL
+147 FPNVKIL

-162 LKNYNLKKN
+162 LRNYNLNN
-171 GYEFLWWEEMTI
+171 GFEFLWWEEI
-183 KNTKFTFTPAQHW
+183 AFNNTKFIFTPAQHW

-212 FIKSGNRNI
+212 FIKNEDKNI

-227 GYSKDFK
+227 GYSEDFI

-240 GKVDFAMIP
+240 GAVDFAMIP
-249 IGAYDPEWFMSYSHV
+249 IGAYDPQWFMSYSHV
-264 NPEEALNIARD
+264 NPEEALNIAKD
-275 LNAKKSIGMHWGTF
+275 LDAKISIGMHWGTF

-294 PVLEPREKLKKI
+294 PVLEPRERLNKI
-306 VLETNVN
+306 TNQTNIN
-313 FYTVKP
+313 FYTVTP
-319 GDIIEM
+319 GNIIEM